1 MADDPRLSL
10 GALALL
16 VAAGA
21 GCAPGQAWLRV
32 QDEHGDPL
40 PGAWAEVEGQR
51 LQANDLGELSLGSL
65 ERPLLVVVGAE
76 QHLSE
81 PVPVGL
87 EWAGQQVEVRLWSNP
102 EGRRFALHAGGDAM
116 LSRRYLQPD
125 EGEALV
131 VTGDEG
137 ASARRVV
144 SDLAPA
150 FGLADLVMLNLETAV
165 GELPEDDAYPG
176 KRYLLQSPPEVL
188 AALDEL
194 GVDLVGLANNHVR
207 DWLDE
212 GVDSTL
218 ALLDEAGLARTGAG
232 MDAEEAAQPAWV
244 EVNGA
249 RVAVLAFSSLGGETV
264 NDELPTD
271 ASRAPADPS
280 SSASPWKWEARSW
293 GWPELGV
300 EVAERR
306 AGSAWFLFEELES
319 QVDAQTGAEI
329 WASVIEVYP
338 ELQDLLA
345 RRGHGGASGWWGEES
360 AERIAQAAAE
370 AEVVVV
376 QLHSGVEYAPV
387 PTQALARSAREAI
400 DAGASIV
407 FGHHPHV
414 LQGVEWYKGA
424 PIFWSLGNLFFD
436 QNRYIT
442 FPAAMVRS
450 VWEADGSLLELR
462 LLPLYMDGYR
472 PVPVVD
478 GAGRGVL
485 ATIAERS
492 WMEALAT
499 RLEVGRDLVV
509 FASERPEEASPGHLV
524 YEWGTGRLVPD
535 LPEPRREQ
543 VLLPPRGWT
552 DLPPRGLVR
561 ASLLEDPVPEG
572 LWVGRGLIGMGTFE
586 NADTDQ
592 EIGDMP
598 GWKFESGDAS
608 LSSRGVAEGLTSL
621 QLTRGPDNTGPVLV
635 RTLGQVAMPPH
646 RLYAD
651 AGATEPLDGEASYSI
666 RLTAWASGETD
677 GLTVRLDL
685 YHVADADPTEAPVNV
700 KLREVEI
707 AVGMVEGAWRESLV
721 DIPASALEPLDGMRP
736 NAAIVNILLQPPQ
749 RQTTVVRL
757 DRLELVEWRP
767 AASQPAS
774 FGVVDLVR
782 SDRGI
787 GVVELDRLSWGDASR

>member
-1 MADDPRLSL
+1 MAGRRGLSAW
-10 GALALL
+10 GSALL
-16 VAAGA
+16 VVFGP
-21 GCAPGQAWLRV
+21 GCSPGQARLLV
-32 QDEHGDPL
+32 QDEFGDAL
-40 PGAWAEVEGQR
+40 PGAWAELDGHRVE
-51 LQANDLGELSLGSL
+51 ANGDGEVDLGSL
-65 ERPLLVVVGAE
+65 DRPMLVILGADR
-76 QHLSE
+76 HLSE

-87 EWAGQQVEVRLWSNP
+87 EWAGREVPVRLWSNP
-102 EGRRFALHAGGDAM
+102 DGQRFAMHAGGDSM

-131 VTGDEG
+131 VTGDDG

-165 GELPEDDAYPG
+165 GELPDEAAYPG

-207 DWLDE
+207 DWLDD

-218 ALLDEAGLARTGAG
+218 SLLDDAGVLRTGAG
-232 MDAEEAAQPAWV
+232 ADAEEAVEAAWI

-249 RVAVLAFSSLGGETV
+249 RVAVLAFSGLGGESV

-271 ASRAPADPS
+271 ASRAPSDPS

-306 AGSAWFLFEELES
+306 AGSAWFLFVELEE
-319 QVDAQTGAEI
+319 QVDAETAALI
-329 WASVIEVYP
+329 WASVVEVYP

-345 RRGHGGASGWWGEES
+345 RRDHGGASGWWGEES
-360 AERIAQAAAE
+360 AALVARAAAE
-370 AEVVVV
+370 ADVVVV

-387 PTQALARSAREAI
+387 PTQALAQSARAAI

-414 LQGVEWYKGA
+414 LQGVEWYRGV

-442 FPAAMVRS
+442 FPAVMVRS
-450 VWEADGSLLELR
+450 VWEADGSLLDLR

-478 GAGRGVL
+478 SAGRGVL
-485 ATIAERS
+485 STIAERS
-492 WMEALAT
+492 QIQALAT

-509 FASERPEEASPGHLV
+509 FATDRPEEAGPGHLI
-524 YEWGTGRLVPD
+524 YEWGTGRMVPEE
-535 LPEPRREQ
+535 PEIRREL
-543 VLLPPRGWT
+543 VLLPASGWS
-552 DLPPRGLVR
+552 DLPQHGLVR
-561 ASLLEDPVPEG
+561 SSLVEEPVEHG

-586 NADTDQ
+586 NADTD
-592 EIGDMP
+592 EVIGDMP
-598 GWKFESGDAS
+598 GWKFESGDAT
-608 LSSRGVAEGLTSL
+608 LSTRGVAEGLTSL

-651 AGATEPLDGEASYSI
+651 AGGTQPLDGVASYSI

-685 YHVADADPTEAPVNV
+685 YHVSDADPTEEPFNI

-707 AVGMVEGAWRESLV
+707 SVGMVEGEWRQTLV
-721 DIPASALEPLDGMRP
+721 DIPDSAMEPLNGMMP
-736 NAAIVNILLQPPQ
+736 NAAIVNILLEPPL

-767 AASQPAS
+767 AASQPTG

-782 SDRGI
+782 SEF
-787 GVVELDRLSWGDASR
+787 GVGAVALDRLSW